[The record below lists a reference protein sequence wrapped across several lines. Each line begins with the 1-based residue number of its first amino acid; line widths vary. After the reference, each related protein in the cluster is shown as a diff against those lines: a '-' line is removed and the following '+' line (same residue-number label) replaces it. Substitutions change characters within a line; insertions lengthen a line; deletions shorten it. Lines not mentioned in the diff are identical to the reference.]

1 MSSAT
6 QLELI
11 AANQINEISLGEING
26 GKTFPKTVMLN
37 KEWLIFLLYF
47 LFVM

>member
-11 AANQINEISLGEING
+11 AANQINEVSLGEING
-26 GKTFPKTVMLN
+26 GGNIPQKSNAK
-37 KEWLIFLLYF
+37 
-47 LFVM
+47 